1 MQADDSSDASL
12 NHRIDSKMKDLTL
25 KCLPTDLQMPPE
37 QEVVELNLKVL
48 VPDERNK
55 KQESLEVKF

>member
-12 NHRIDSKMKDLTL
+12 NHRIDSKIKDLTL
-25 KCLPTDLQMPPE
+25 KCLPDLQMPPE
-37 QEVVELNLKVL
+37 QEIVELNLKVL

>member
-25 KCLPTDLQMPPE
+25 KCLPDLQMPPE

-48 VPDERNK
+48 VPG
-55 KQESLEVKF
+55 